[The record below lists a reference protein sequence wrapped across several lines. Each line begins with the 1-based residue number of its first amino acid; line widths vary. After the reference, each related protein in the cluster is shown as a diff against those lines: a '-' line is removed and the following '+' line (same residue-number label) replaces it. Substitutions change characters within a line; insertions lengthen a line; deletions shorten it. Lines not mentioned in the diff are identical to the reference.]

1 MAHSYLANK
10 YTTFSISTS
19 TENHMK
25 IAISQLRR
33 IIAEET
39 RRVLAEGRYDAVA
52 AAVMAGDVDVDGELE
67 ESPAGYEFIETF
79 KNAVAPVI
87 EDDDAVYEEIDAA
100 LAALKA
106 AGATR
111 ADIESTRQVLQSM
124 AQLVASD
131 LETTSSNM
139 DYEIEDE
146 RERADRET
154 KGAAQE
160 AAFNAIIARLGG
172 DRAFMAKL
180 VPLLN
185 KKLSATKSK
194 EKSMA
199 SKAVT
204 AAVEAAMTDE
214 DFGVTDPI
222 KVHNELQRRLLAHM
236 ERKRGR

>member
-1 MAHSYLANK
+1 
-10 YTTFSISTS
+10 
-19 TENHMK
+19 MK
-25 IAISQLRR
+25 LSAGMLRQ

-39 RRVLAEGRYDAVA
+39 RRVLREGRYDALA

-79 KNAVAPVI
+79 KNAVASII

-111 ADIESTRQVLQSM
+111 ADIEETRQVLQSM
-124 AQLVASD
+124 AQLVAAD

-139 DYEIEDE
+139 DYEVEAE
-146 RERADRET
+146 RERAEREE
-154 KGAAQE
+154 KSAAQE
-160 AAFNAIIARLGG
+160 AAFNAIIVRLGS
-172 DRAFMAKL
+172 DKAFMAKL

-185 KKLSATKSK
+185 KKLSATKSS
-194 EKSMA
+194 ERSTA

-204 AAVEAAMTDE
+204 AAITAAMTDE
-214 DFGVTDPI
+214 DFEVTDPI
-222 KVHNELQRRLLAHM
+222 KVHNEIQRRLLAHM
-236 ERKRGR
+236 ERKRR

>member
-1 MAHSYLANK
+1 
-10 YTTFSISTS
+10 
-19 TENHMK
+19 MK
-25 IAISQLRR
+25 LSAGMLRR

-39 RRVLAEGRYDAVA
+39 RRVLREGRYDAVA
-52 AAVMAGDVDVDGELE
+52 TAVMTGDVDVDGELE

-79 KNAVAPVI
+79 KNAVAPII

-111 ADIESTRQVLQSM
+111 ADIESTRQVLQTM

-131 LETTSSNM
+131 LEMTSSNM
-139 DYEIEDE
+139 DYEVEAE
-146 RERADRET
+146 RERADREA
-154 KGAAQE
+154 KAAAQE
-160 AAFNAIIARLGG
+160 AAFNAIIVRLGS
-172 DRAFMAKL
+172 DKAFMAKL

-194 EKSMA
+194 EKSAA

-214 DFGVTDPI
+214 DFEVTDPI
-222 KVHNELQRRLLAHM
+222 KVHNEIQRRILAHM
-236 ERKRGR
+236 DRKGR